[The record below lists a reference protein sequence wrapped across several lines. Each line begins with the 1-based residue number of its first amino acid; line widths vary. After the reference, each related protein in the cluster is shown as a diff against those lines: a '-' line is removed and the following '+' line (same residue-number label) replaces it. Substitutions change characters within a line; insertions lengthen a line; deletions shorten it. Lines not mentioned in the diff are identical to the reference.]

1 MSAITISYVIKR
13 EFNPSVN
20 PDAITK
26 AKGMLFEIED
36 VIRVEFNATPTEVI
50 VEYRNNGDP
59 LKSIEKEVDETCSR
73 AGL

>member
-1 MSAITISYVIKR
+1 MATSIVAYVIKR
-13 EFNPSVN
+13 EYKPSAR

-26 AKGMLFEIED
+26 AKGMLYEIDE
-36 VIRVEFNATPTEVI
+36 VIRVSFNASPTEVI

-59 LKSIEKEVDETCSR
+59 LKSIEERVDETCSR